1 MSMDTGLGSPRS
13 SSGYGSSE
21 EDHTAWAKGSSRR
34 RRRKNL
40 PGFALSAPQ
49 TPQSLSPPSE
59 TGSSLGSP
67 FSVDLRPSETGSSG
81 LGSPFSIDFRSVFD
95 DATPPD
101 FSDLD
106 LAADDLALP
115 AAADLMGAWTN
126 RGFDVRPPPVPQPRA
141 TAAET
146 GPGRDDDSH
155 ILVSLLKRPKAEL
168 DWITTGQQPPEQV
181 VYVLLVL
188 RIGLYS
194 THAQSWRI

>member
-21 EDHTAWAKGSSRR
+21 EDHTSWAKGSSRR

-49 TPQSLSPPSE
+49 TPQSLSP
-59 TGSSLGSP
+59 
-67 FSVDLRPSETGSSG
+67 PSETGSSG

-146 GPGRDDDSH
+146 GPGRDDNSH

-194 THAQSWRI
+194 THAQSWHI